1 MVAPAAL
8 ARCADAA
15 ATCGIQKLKEKK
27 RSACG
32 MTASSASLFEA
43 NKKGLQTSCLQALMI
58 GAQER
63 TRTST
68 MLLAST

>member
-1 MVAPAAL
+1 MNVRTAVRMPP
-8 ARCADAA
+8 RHQ
-15 ATCGIQKLKEKK
+15 TEKRDRV
-27 RSACG
+27 RSRFFFWVYVG
-32 MTASSASLFEA
+32 LE
-43 NKKGLQTSCLQALMI
+43 NKKAVANATAFYVF

>member
-1 MVAPAAL
+1 MLPSFDL
-8 ARCADAA
+8 NDRCG
-15 ATCGIQKLKEKK
+15 TLP
-27 RSACG
+27 
-32 MTASSASLFEA
+32 
-43 NKKGLQTSCLQALMI
+43 LMI

>member
-1 MVAPAAL
+1 MRLFSHESMPALSRGLMLAL
-8 ARCADAA
+8 SWRVGSAA
-15 ATCGIQKLKEKK
+15 CREMKKAAVSAAFEVSSWYATWN
-27 RSACG
+27 
-32 MTASSASLFEA
+32 LF
-43 NKKGLQTSCLQALMI
+43 

>member
-1 MVAPAAL
+1 MSRMRDGVLRGVGWRGRSNYFVGSNAWAL
-8 ARCADAA
+8 VP
-15 ATCGIQKLKEKK
+15 TKKPLKIQ
-27 RSACG
+27 R
-32 MTASSASLFEA
+32 LFI
-43 NKKGLQTSCLQALMI
+43 LF

>member
-1 MVAPAAL
+1 MPFSGEL
-8 ARCADAA
+8 MHW
-15 ATCGIQKLKEKK
+15 KEGEERK
-27 RSACG
+27 
-32 MTASSASLFEA
+32 TAEDMKSE
-43 NKKGLQTSCLQALMI
+43 NKKAVANATAFDVF